1 MKNTTTS
8 TKPRR
13 RIEPTTQSRAPHHP
27 LPFPRRRAPYAPPAE
42 DDDPLDRTLPD
53 APELRGDATIRE
65 SAPEYNTWDP
75 LHGSTGYQEAEAFAD
90 YDDHDGRSDT
100 ELLVEQGSARAERD
114 RRLTASEE

>member
-13 RIEPTTQSRAPHHP
+13 RLGTASQHRAPHHH
-27 LPFPRRRAPYAPPAE
+27 LPSPRRRVAYASPAE
-42 DDDPLDRTLPD
+42 DDEPQDPSLPD
-53 APELRGDATIRE
+53 APELSGEPTIRE
-65 SAPEYNTWDP
+65 SAPEYSTWDP

-90 YDDHDGRSDT
+90 YDDHDGRSDA
-100 ELLVEQGSARAERD
+100 ELLVEAGSARAERD